1 MAASMTSVNKTT
13 DESGG
18 LLSRIPLYWQMLLL
32 LVLVVLLFFVIDV
45 AAYSDKRTQT
55 DKILKE
61 VQALKE
67 KNKQGSIIH
76 QNILAAE
83 KTLEEKK
90 QEIDRLRD
98 LLPDQVEISRV
109 YNDIK
114 DRMHQQKLDLR
125 RFAEMKSAPAD
136 YYTAQPI
143 QVEVTGTY
151 DNLGHFFSQVA
162 FYTRIVSVT
171 DVEIKQSQDTSQ
183 EAGRTIDGQFTI
195 TAYYISPENLDRLT
209 MKTPPVTA
217 APPAKGAKPAA
228 PPPGGAG
235 TPR

>member
-1 MAASMTSVNKTT
+1 MAASMTTVTKTT
-13 DESGG
+13 EESGG
-18 LLSRIPLYWQMLLL
+18 ILSRIPWYWQMLLL
-32 LVLVVLLFFVIDV
+32 VVLVVLLFFVIDV
-45 AAYSDKRTQT
+45 AAYSDKRAQT
-55 DKILKE
+55 EKVLKE

-76 QNILAAE
+76 QNIAAAE

-114 DRMHQQKLDLR
+114 DRMHQQKLELR
-125 RFAEMKSAPAD
+125 RFAESKTSPAD

-143 QVEVTGTY
+143 QVEVVGTY
-151 DNLGHFFSQVA
+151 DNLGHFFSQLA

-171 DVEIKQSQDTSQ
+171 DVEIKQAQDASQ
-183 EAGRTIDGQFTI
+183 EAGRTIESQFVI
-195 TAYYISPENLDRLT
+195 TAYYISPENLDKLT
-209 MKTPPVTA
+209 MKTPAVPPAQQKGQPAPAA
-217 APPAKGAKPAA
+217 APKK
-228 PPPGGAG
+228 
-235 TPR
+235 